1 MQFIS
6 VIALFAAATMAT
18 PTPRTTRAGTCN
30 VAGVLYGQA
39 QCCATNVLNV
49 AALDCKNRTPTVIF
63 EFMNLPF
70 ANTNLQ
76 PLRVTTTTSLAVAR
90 SPLAAASPLYVTHA
104 EFANSSCI
112 LICLLLQL
120 GQGLLCKDAILL

>member
-6 VIALFAAATMAT
+6 VVALFAAAAMAS
-18 PTPRTTRAGTCN
+18 PTPRTTQAGTCN

-49 AALDCKNRTPTVIF
+49 AALDCKNPTEGDSHYFTCGSEKPSCCSI
-63 EFMNLPF
+63 P
-70 ANTNLQ
+70 
-76 PLRVTTTTSLAVAR
+76 VA
-90 SPLAAASPLYVTHA
+90 
-104 EFANSSCI
+104 
-112 LICLLLQL
+112 